1 MAPSL
6 TLSDVAFFTVVLVLF
21 TAIGALWLRI
31 LSLDYDPRTDP
42 LAIQR
47 RELMRRPPVW
57 LRVVGALLC
66 LLAVALG
73 LLVLWTARVE
83 HAVGSYRR
91 ALSPG
96 HFWMGVAIWIIIPV
110 LSMMLFF
117 RIVRSLFRR

>member
-1 MAPSL
+1 MAPSP
-6 TLSDVAFFTVVLVLF
+6 TLSDVAFFTVVVVLF
-21 TAIGALWLRI
+21 TAITVLWMRNYRT
-31 LSLDYDPRTDP
+31 DYDTRTDP

-66 LLAVALG
+66 LLVVALG
-73 LLVLWTARVE
+73 LLVLWMARVE

-96 HFWMGVAIWIIIPV
+96 HFWMGVAIWIIVPV
-110 LSMMLFF
+110 LAMMLFF

>member
-1 MAPSL
+1 MVRSL
-6 TLSDVAFFTVVLVLF
+6 TLSDVAFYTVVVVLF
-21 TAIGALWLRI
+21 TGIYVLWARI
-31 LSLDYDPRTDP
+31 FSPDYDPRTDP

-66 LLAVALG
+66 LLVVALG
-73 LLVLWTARVE
+73 LLVLWMAHVE

-96 HFWMGVAIWIIIPV
+96 HFWMGVAIWIIVPV